1 MEEIQSKKAKNIDV
15 ENLTLITDQ
24 YEVDIVINN
33 VGEERLKNLG
43 FTHDK
48 DSIIHEDSFSAVF
61 VGTKNGDYSE
71 VWAFHNS
78 FVKKNSIGYKL
89 I

>member
-1 MEEIQSKKAKNIDV
+1 MGEIQTKKAKDIDD
-15 ENLTLITDQ
+15 ENLTLMTDQ
-24 YEVDIVINN
+24 YKVDVVIDN
-33 VGEERLKNLG
+33 VGEERLNDLG
-43 FTHDK
+43 FTHDT
-48 DSIIHEDSFSAVF
+48 DSIIHEDSFSAVL
-61 VGTKNGDYSE
+61 VGTKNSDYSE

>member
-1 MEEIQSKKAKNIDV
+1 MGEIQTKKAKDIDD
-15 ENLTLITDQ
+15 ENLTLMTDQ
-24 YEVDIVINN
+24 YKVDVVIDN

-43 FTHDK
+43 FTHDT
-48 DSIIHEDSFSAVF
+48 DSIIHEDSFSAVL
-61 VGTKNGDYSE
+61 VGTKNSDYSE

>member
-1 MEEIQSKKAKNIDV
+1 MKEIQTKKAKNIND

-24 YEVDIVINN
+24 YEVDIVIDN
-33 VGEERLKNLG
+33 VGKKRLKSLG
-43 FTHDK
+43 FTHDT
-48 DSIIHEDSFSAVF
+48 DSIIHEDSFSAVL
-61 VGTKNGDYSE
+61 VGTKNSDYSE